1 MESLRIAARNAATW
15 PHGNMEVE
23 KTKKE
28 DLVAA
33 SAAPVAC
40 TQITP
45 LDLFHLYGQK
55 LEISFDYIRT
65 CCSMYERGGVAKVNA
80 ILVYISAYILDVDDI
95 DDKQEAV
102 AATDTR
108 RRCASQ
114 MIKLTVANQTAAE
127 AAARAAEEADAS
139 RG

>member
-1 MESLRIAARNAATW
+1 M
-15 PHGNMEVE
+15 
-23 KTKKE
+23 
-28 DLVAA
+28 VAA

-80 ILVYISAYILDVDDI
+80 ILAHRAYWILDVDDV

-102 AATDTR
+102 ATTDTR
-108 RRCASQ
+108 RRCASL
-114 MIKLTVANQTAAE
+114 MIKMLVANRTAAE
-127 AAARAAEEADAS
+127 AAARATKEAAAAT
-139 RG
+139 R